1 MKTAVYVSL
10 SIALSFLSVKSMAQF
25 DVRDADA
32 EIFPSSVRYDPAIP
46 TPASVLG
53 HDLGDEPVRHH
64 QLIAYITRVAA
75 LSDRLSLEVIG
86 YTHERRPILF
96 VIATSTENHARLAD
110 IRTNHVALT
119 EPSFEQPATDDMPV
133 ITWINYGV
141 HGAES
146 SGMDASLPFIYHLA
160 AAQGDDIDNVLSN
173 SVVLVTAIF
182 NPDGHS
188 KRIAWFDAYGGERDI
203 TDPAHIEHQF
213 NWQFARTNHYW
224 FDLNRQWLLLTQP
237 EPRAWMRK
245 WHEWRPNLTVDYHEM
260 GSNQTYYFHPGVATR
275 TNPLVPNEAERLMEA
290 IVKTSEDFLDAEGR
304 LYFHGERFDNY
315 YIGKGSTYPLING
328 GVGILYEAA
337 AALGREIE
345 TDNGLRTYRENI
357 RKHFRTSIASIESA
371 VKLRIA
377 LLRYQKDF
385 YENAVADAS
394 KYATKAWVF
403 AAPGDPM
410 RMNLFVDVLKH
421 HRIITHRLSRDI
433 VVAGKTFRTADA
445 LIVPA
450 TQTQH
455 RLIRSIFE
463 TSTEFEDANFYD
475 VSTWTMPPAFGLQYA
490 ALTGRDFRNNVI
502 GEQYVPTMPV
512 APNTDES
519 NYGYV
524 FEWRPYFAPRA
535 LQRVLESKLLARVAM
550 KSFTAT
556 TTKGPIE
563 FERGSIVVPFD
574 RQEKDRVA
582 IRQLMDTI
590 VAEDGIVVHALT
602 SGKSATGTAGID
614 LGGPSFRSLELP
626 EVLLVV
632 GDDIDLYDAGE
643 IWHLM
648 DHRMHMPVSLRS
660 RDSLDDIDWTRYTHI
675 VFPSGD
681 YDEYQP
687 EYADRLRQWVVEGGT
702 AIGMRDAVPWLRITT
717 LDWVDPESDEAL
729 AEAQLLIDEE
739 QPKVDDAEGDEKE
752 PERFPYSDKEDR
764 EATDVIGGAIFA
776 ADLDISHPLGFGYTE
791 REIFLHKNWKEPM
804 LATENPYGTVIAY
817 TSDPVYSGF
826 VSDENREALAETPSL
841 LAERS
846 DDGSIILFADNTNFR
861 GYWYGT
867 NKLFLN
873 ALFFSKVFDAP
884 AED

>member
-1 MKTAVYVSL
+1 MKTVVYVSL
-10 SIALSFLSVKSMAQF
+10 SVALSLIASTSMAQF
-25 DVRDADA
+25 DVRDADNNMYPA
-32 EIFPSSVRYDPAIP
+32 DVRYDPDIP
-46 TPASVLG
+46 TPESVLG
-53 HDLGDEPVRHH
+53 HEFGDEPVRHH
-64 QLIAYITRVAA
+64 KLIEYITRVAA

-86 YTHERRPILF
+86 YSHERRPILF
-96 VIATSTENHARLAD
+96 VVATSPENHAHLNE

-119 EPSFEQPATDDMPV
+119 EPSFEQPVTDDMPV
-133 ITWINYGV
+133 VTWINYGV

-160 AAQGDDIDNVLSN
+160 AAQGDGIENILGN

-188 KRIAWFDAYGGERDI
+188 KRVAWFDAYGGQREIR
-203 TDPAHIEHQF
+203 DPAHIEHQY

-260 GSNQTYYFHPGVATR
+260 GSDQTYYFHPGAATR
-275 TNPLVPNEAERLMEA
+275 TNPLVPNEAERLMQA
-290 IVKTSEDFLDAEGR
+290 TVKASEDFLDAEGR

-337 AALGREIE
+337 AALGRELE

-357 RKHFRTSIASIESA
+357 RKHFRTSIASIEGASN
-371 VKLRIA
+371 LRVDY
-377 LLRYQKDF
+377 LNYQKDF
-385 YENAVADAS
+385 YESAIAEAS
-394 KYATKAWVF
+394 RYPTKAWIF
-403 AAPGDPM
+403 TAPSDPM
-410 RMNLFVDVLKH
+410 RMNLFVDVLKY
-421 HRIITHRLSRDI
+421 HRIITYRLSRD
-433 VVAGKTFRTADA
+433 VDVAGKTFRAADA
-445 LIVPA
+445 LIVPT

-463 TSTEFEDANFYD
+463 AVTEFEDATFYD

-490 ALTGRDFRNNVI
+490 ALAGRDFRSNLV
-502 GEQYVPTMPV
+502 GELFVPAMPD
-512 APNTDES
+512 ATNADES

-524 FEWRPYFAPRA
+524 FEWSPYLAPRA
-535 LQRVLESKLLARVAM
+535 LQHVLENELLARVAM
-550 KSFTAT
+550 KPFTAMT
-556 TTKGPIE
+556 TQGTVE
-563 FERGSIVVPFD
+563 FGRGSIVVPFD
-574 RQEKDRVA
+574 RQKKDRVD
-582 IRQLMDTI
+582 IRQVMNTI
-590 VAEDGIVVHALT
+590 AAEDGIVVHALT
-602 SGKSATGTAGID
+602 SGRSATGTAGID
-614 LGGPSFRSLELP
+614 LGGPSFRPLEMP
-626 EVLLVV
+626 KVLLVV

-648 DHRMHMPVSLRS
+648 DYRINMPVSLRS
-660 RDSLDDIDWTRYTHI
+660 RDSLDDIDWSPYSHI

-681 YDEYQP
+681 YEEYEP
-687 EYADRLRQWVVEGGT
+687 EYADRLRQWVAEGGT
-702 AIGMRDAVPWLRITT
+702 AIGMRDAAPWLRMTT

-729 AEAQLLIDEE
+729 AEADSTDGEDEPDVDDPEKEE
-739 QPKVDDAEGDEKE
+739 QEH
-752 PERFPYSDKEDR
+752 ERFSYSEKEDR
-764 EATDVIGGAIFA
+764 EAADVIGGAIFI

-791 REIFLHKNWKEPM
+791 REIFLHKNTKEPFEP
-804 LATENPYGTVIAY
+804 TDNPYSTVIAY
-817 TSDPVYSGF
+817 SADPVFSGF

-841 LAERS
+841 IAERS